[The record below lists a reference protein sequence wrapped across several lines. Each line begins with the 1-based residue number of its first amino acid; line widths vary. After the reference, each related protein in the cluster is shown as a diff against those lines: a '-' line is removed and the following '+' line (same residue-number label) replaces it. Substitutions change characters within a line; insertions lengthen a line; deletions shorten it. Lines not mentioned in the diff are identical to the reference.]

1 MEYQIDVEDGKM
13 LEVKSFGE
21 DLSLIFIY
29 KDGEI
34 CLSSRMYKVL
44 KQHLDEL
51 SQALLK
57 VCEKE
62 DNVHCNVDLGRNVH
76 AYVNSPYRCV
86 QIRQFEEI
94 DENKNIA
101 TKEGISLKRA
111 QWFVLLGTFK
121 QVEKDFASPK
131 RPIQCGEFHS
141 NQEDYFSCPTCCPSE
156 MTDAPQK
163 KQKYYNVK
171 QKSLDEVRTQLF

>member
-1 MEYQIDVEDGKM
+1 MEYQIDVEDGKT

-21 DLSLIFIY
+21 DLSLIFIH

-44 KQHLDEL
+44 KQHSDAL

-57 VCEKE
+57 VCAKE
-62 DNVHCNVDLGRNVH
+62 DDVHCNADLGRN
-76 AYVNSPYRCV
+76 
-86 QIRQFEEI
+86 IQFEEI

-101 TKEGISLKRA
+101 TKEGISFKRA
-111 QWFVLLGTFK
+111 QWFVLLGTFN

-131 RPIQCGEFHS
+131 RSIQCGEFHA
-141 NQEDYFSCPTCCPSE
+141 NQEDYFACPMCCPSAGL
-156 MTDAPQK
+156 TDAPQK
-163 KQKYYNVK
+163 KQKYFNVK
-171 QKSLDEVRTQLF
+171 QKALDEVRTQLFEQ